1 MGYQNQTKTMSTF
14 VLKLHSKSND
24 ELRRV
29 SVTTDISLDALL
41 TRLRELFALSGKSR
55 IALKYVDEDGDTIT
69 IGSTAELHECMA
81 LAQSLGKV
89 STKISVETDEK
100 PAVETNARRDER
112 TSSNAAPSAPDLGA
126 LFASLF
132 GGQQSANNAAPQA
145 PPSPLPLLFSMLGGV
160 PNFAASDSNNAPF
173 APFLAQL
180 TALMPN
186 FEQVLAEFKAEP
198 EVRALA
204 EKFGINLEQPLPELL
219 QSIFANEALRT
230 AFMSGKFAD
239 FCPNRSADSQAAAAA
254 ASSSAGENASTDEKK
269 DNEPVVHRAIC
280 DACEQTIV
288 GIRFKC
294 AACPDYDLCEKC
306 HPNAPSLHAPNHPFL
321 VITESEPAPQ
331 RFGRCGGGAW
341 RQEMC
346 RRRCARMQAMRR
358 AAEREAEEQA
368 RVSAKLLAHESVP
381 HGTAFISGSPFVK
394 LWRVRNVG
402 DEEWPA
408 GVRLQ
413 FHDGERLSDFRTLIN
428 NGAAVASG
436 AEVVI
441 ALDCRVPDV
450 REERRVVSR
459 FHLYDQD
466 GKQLTA
472 SNEPLELA
480 IVAHPVDNADEN

>member
-1 MGYQNQTKTMSTF
+1 MGNQNQTKTMSTF

-29 SVTTDISLDALL
+29 SVTTD
-41 TRLRELFALSGKSR
+41 
-55 IALKYVDEDGDTIT
+55 
-69 IGSTAELHECMA
+69 
-81 LAQSLGKV
+81 
-89 STKISVETDEK
+89 ISVETDEK

-239 FCPNRSADSQAAAAA
+239 FCPNKSADSQAAA

-294 AACPDYDLCEKC
+294 AACPDFDLC
-306 HPNAPSLHAPNHPFL
+306 
-321 VITESEPAPQ
+321 
-331 RFGRCGGGAW
+331 G
-341 RQEMC
+341 
-346 RRRCARMQAMRR
+346 
-358 AAEREAEEQA
+358 
-368 RVSAKLLAHESVP
+368 
-381 HGTAFISGSPFVK
+381 
-394 LWRVRNVG
+394 
-402 DEEWPA
+402 
-408 GVRLQ
+408 
-413 FHDGERLSDFRTLIN
+413 
-428 NGAAVASG
+428 
-436 AEVVI
+436 
-441 ALDCRVPDV
+441 
-450 REERRVVSR
+450 
-459 FHLYDQD
+459 
-466 GKQLTA
+466 
-472 SNEPLELA
+472 
-480 IVAHPVDNADEN
+480 

>member
-1 MGYQNQTKTMSTF
+1 MGNQNQTKTMSTF

-112 TSSNAAPSAPDLGA
+112 TSSNA
-126 LFASLF
+126 
-132 GGQQSANNAAPQA
+132 

-239 FCPNRSADSQAAAAA
+239 FCPNKSADSQAASS
-254 ASSSAGENASTDEKK
+254 SSSAGENASTDEKK

-288 GIRFKC
+288 GIRFEC
-294 AACPDYDLCEKC
+294 AACPDFDLCEKC
-306 HPNAPSLHAPNHPFL
+306 HPNAPPLHAPNHPFL

-394 LWRVRNVG
+394 LWRVCNVG